1 MLTALW
7 SGLGSKVADRWALLL
22 TSPALGFWMGGL
34 LAWIHAHGGITG
46 RQSGWKSLGRAWD
59 LSIGSLP
66 AAAQALTAVL
76 AVLLV
81 AGSARL
87 AEELTFGVL
96 RLLEGYWPRP
106 TAPLRIM
113 MLNARGRAG
122 ERRAERWRDLARR
135 RTELTAA
142 EFAEYTALNAAR
154 ALVPPA
160 PRDRMPTRLGDILK
174 AAESRPRHRYG
185 LDAAVCWP
193 HLWLSLPEQA
203 RAEIATSRARL
214 DEAARL
220 WLWGL
225 LFLLWTTFT
234 WWAVAVA
241 VLGMFGGYRL
251 ALSGA
256 VDYGRLVQAGFDLY
270 RRNLYDGLGWTF
282 PEDPSQEYVTGQ
294 RMTTY
299 LERGPL
305 PGGPV

>member
-7 SGLGSKVADRWALLL
+7 SGLGSKMADRWALLL

-46 RQSGWKSLGRAWD
+46 RRSGWQALGRAWD
-59 LSIGSLP
+59 ISMGSLP
-66 AAAQALTAVL
+66 AAAQVVTVVL

-106 TAPLRIM
+106 AAPLRIM
-113 MLNARGRAG
+113 MLNARARAG

-142 EFAEYTALNAAR
+142 EYAEYTALNAAR

-160 PRDRMPTRLGDILK
+160 PQDRMPTRLGDILK

-203 RAEIATSRARL
+203 RLEIATSRARL

-241 VLGMFGGYRL
+241 VLGMSAGYRL

-270 RRNLYDGLGWTF
+270 RRNLYDGLGWAF
-282 PEDPSQEYVTGQ
+282 PEDPSQEFETGQ

-305 PGGPV
+305 PGRPV